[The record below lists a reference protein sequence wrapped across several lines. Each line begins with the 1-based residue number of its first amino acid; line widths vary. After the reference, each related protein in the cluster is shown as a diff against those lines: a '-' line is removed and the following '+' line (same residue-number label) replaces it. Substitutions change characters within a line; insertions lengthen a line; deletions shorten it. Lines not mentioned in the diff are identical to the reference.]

1 MFSFSRIAQTE
12 PEEDWTGY
20 KGNPLDDLCVEI
32 ENETYKAKASS
43 NSMKRY
49 TEQYRALKSNLD
61 DDANPDFWRDLL
73 LRHKSPQEIAQMS
86 ALDMAS
92 LRKKKE
98 RDEQSKKS
106 TKGHILNALANR
118 DREKKLRQEIVMK
131 KMSHKGEAIAVAPS
145 DYDKECRLTEE
156 FKSSLPAQN
165 GTYQSL

>member
-1 MFSFSRIAQTE
+1 MFCRIAQTE
-12 PEEDWTGY
+12 PEEDWTDY

-32 ENETYKAKASS
+32 ENETWKASS
-43 NSMKRY
+43 NITKRY
-49 TEQYRALKSNLD
+49 TEQYRALKNNLD
-61 DDANPDFWRDLL
+61 DDANPDFWRDLI

-106 TKGHILNALANR
+106 TKSHVLNALANR
-118 DREKKLRQEIVMK
+118 DREKKLRQEIAMK

-165 GTYQSL
+165 GTYQKIYK